1 MISETFI
8 GCIFILA
15 TLPGFFLFFRIVYF
29 YAISINRW
37 KITEGIV
44 LESSTQYYQ
53 SDDTRDNDGW
63 KLRIVYTYK
72 IDGAEFHSEKYSKN
86 IGILKSF
93 KDRVDTSEAPKI
105 NQKVAVYYNPK
116 NPQDAVLDNK
126 FDYTNCIILIISIVG
141 VLVGYNLIS

>member
-8 GCIFILA
+8 GYIFILA
-15 TLPGFFLFFRIVYF
+15 TLPGFFLFFKVVYF
-29 YAISINRW
+29 YVITIKHW

-44 LESSTQYYQ
+44 LESSTQYYK
-53 SDDTRDNDGW
+53 SDDTLDNDGR
-63 KLRIVYTYK
+63 KLRIVYTYQ
-72 IDGAEFHSEKYSKN
+72 IDGVEFHSEKYSKN

-93 KDRVDTSEAPKI
+93 KDRVDISEAPKT
-105 NQKVAVYYNPK
+105 NQKVIVYYNPK

-141 VLVGYNLIS
+141 VLVGYNMIS